1 MPEKKKRMT
10 YRGMFKVEVIE
21 TMRKENLNC
30 KETARRFGIRNTTQV
45 ERRERI
51 YLEEGKEVLL
61 VERRGRA
68 CAASGTQKGR
78 KPKLDKQVEEA
89 LIAENQRLRMEI
101 DYLKKIECLGAG
113 RGTPKQKAQVVQEL
127 RQKYPLK
134 ALLQLA
140 GLPRSTFYYYLH
152 QSQNPAK
159 YQMVKEQIVIIFNEN
174 KKRYG
179 YRRITK
185 KLHNN
190 DICVNHKT
198 VRKLMKQLGLVCQV
212 RENRKYNSY
221 RGEVGEVAPNLL
233 ERHFKTNEPN
243 RKWVTDV
250 TEFKVHDQ
258 KLYLSPILDLFNGE
272 VVSYNLSRHPNFKQI
287 TDMLGGAFQKLPDK
301 VDNLILHSDQGWQY
315 QMKSYQNLL
324 KAKGITQSMSRKATC
339 LDNAVAENFF
349 GLLKTELFYLEKFD
363 SLDQPEKAI
372 VECIDYYN
380 NRRIKLKLNGLS
392 PVQYRIQTV
401 GAA

>member
-1 MPEKKKRMT
+1 MPKGQRKYNGT
-10 YRGMFKVEVIE
+10 QKVEIIK
-21 TMRKENLNC
+21 RIHRENLSF
-30 KETARRFGIRNTTQV
+30 KGASREYGISDRTL
-45 ERRERI
+45 RDWERI
-51 YLEEGKEVLL
+51 YWEEGEEALL

-78 KPKLDKQVEEA
+78 KPKLDKQIEED
-89 LIAENQRLRMEI
+89 LNAENQRLRMEI
-101 DYLKKIECLGAG
+101 DYLKKIERLGTG

-185 KLHNN
+185 ELHNN

-212 RENRKYNSY
+212 RAKRKYSSY
-221 RGEVGEVAPNLL
+221 KGEVGEVAPNLL
-233 ERHFKTNEPN
+233 ERHFKTNQPN

-250 TEFKVHDQ
+250 TEFKLNDQ

-287 TDMLGGAFQKLPDK
+287 TDMLEGAFQKLPDK

-363 SLDQPEKAI
+363 SIDQLEKAI
-372 VECIDYYN
+372 VDYIDYYN

>member
-1 MPEKKKRMT
+1 
-10 YRGMFKVEVIE
+10 
-21 TMRKENLNC
+21 
-30 KETARRFGIRNTTQV
+30 
-45 ERRERI
+45 
-51 YLEEGKEVLL
+51 
-61 VERRGRA
+61 
-68 CAASGTQKGR
+68 
-78 KPKLDKQVEEA
+78 
-89 LIAENQRLRMEI
+89 
-101 DYLKKIECLGAG
+101 
-113 RGTPKQKAQVVQEL
+113 
-127 RQKYPLK
+127 
-134 ALLQLA
+134 
-140 GLPRSTFYYYLH
+140 
-152 QSQNPAK
+152 
-159 YQMVKEQIVIIFNEN
+159 MVKKQIITIFNEN

-179 YRRITK
+179 YRRITQE
-185 KLHNN
+185 LHNN

-198 VRKLMKQLGLVCQV
+198 VQKLMKQLGLVCQV
-212 RENRKYNSY
+212 RAKRKYNSY
-221 RGEVGEVAPNLL
+221 KGEVGEVAPNLL
-233 ERHFKTNEPN
+233 ERHFKTNQPN

-250 TEFKVHDQ
+250 TEFKVNDQ

-287 TDMLGGAFQKLPDK
+287 TDMLEGAFQKLPDK

>member
-1 MPEKKKRMT
+1 MPKGQRKYNGT
-10 YRGMFKVEVIE
+10 QKVEIIK
-21 TMRKENLNC
+21 RIHRENLSF
-30 KETARRFGIRNTTQV
+30 KGASREYGISDRTL
-45 ERRERI
+45 RDWERI
-51 YLEEGKEVLL
+51 YWEEGEEALL
-61 VERRGRA
+61 LERRGRA

-78 KPKLDKQVEEA
+78 KPKLDKQVEED

-152 QSQNPAK
+152 QSQNTAK

-185 KLHNN
+185 ELHNN
-190 DICVNHKT
+190 NICVNHKT
-198 VRKLMKQLGLVCQV
+198 VQKLMKQLGLVCRV
-212 RENRKYNSY
+212 RAKRKYNSY
-221 RGEVGEVAPNLL
+221 KGEVGEVAPNLL
-233 ERHFKTNEPN
+233 ERHFKTNQPN

-250 TEFKVHDQ
+250 TEFKVNDQ

-287 TDMLGGAFQKLPDK
+287 TDMLEGAFQKLPNK

-324 KAKGITQSMSRKATC
+324 KVKGITQSMSRKATC

-363 SLDQPEKAI
+363 SIDQLEKAI
-372 VECIDYYN
+372 VDYIDYYN